1 MGEIT
6 SKKNKNGLLIGIM
19 VVGLVLIG
27 IGGFLYYQS
36 LNSVN
41 TFKYMVN
48 EVFSKIEK
56 TMDVTTVDGTYKLK
70 VDASV
75 VDEKYKSIVDIV
87 NKIDI
92 SGIYQLDTI
101 NNIMNIT
108 LNSNYDGE
116 KLINSRMY
124 YNDSTA
130 YVYLD
135 EVYDKYIALSSGE
148 NTSSTDNKNEVKD
161 IKQIVSSIKEALVSS
176 LKDEYF
182 TTTKEDDLHKVT
194 LNMTK
199 DNIIALGTDFIDALK
214 NDQDFLKSMTS
225 LTDKTVDEII
235 KDLDMEL
242 DGIKKDT
249 YVETNYI
256 SLYTK
261 EKSKEFVKMI
271 SEIDTGKMVITYN
284 SNVYNV
290 EVSENNDILYN
301 AVLSI
306 NSNNYKVTYEDKKS
320 GNKIVISF
328 DFTYNQSGSIDTVDV
343 SNNVL
348 YSALT
353 EEDINKILETLAENK
368 GFQKLTNI
376 ITNMSM

>member
-235 KDLDMEL
+235 KDLDTEL
-242 DGIKKDT
+242 DSIKKDT

-306 NSNNYKVTYEDKKS
+306 NSDNYKVTYEDKKS